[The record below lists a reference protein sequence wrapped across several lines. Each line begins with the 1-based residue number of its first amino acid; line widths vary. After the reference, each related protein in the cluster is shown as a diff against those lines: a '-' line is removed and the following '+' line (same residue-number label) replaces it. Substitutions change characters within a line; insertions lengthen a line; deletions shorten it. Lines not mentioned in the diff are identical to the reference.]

1 MKVTIIGGGGR
12 VGSNAAFALQCAGIV
27 SEIQI
32 LDANADLAAG
42 EALDLLHGTS
52 VIADQRIYAGD
63 YARAADSD
71 IFVITA
77 GLRRK
82 PDESRLDLINRNVS
96 LFDGILASIK
106 QAGFRKDALIFV
118 VSNPVDILTQLAV
131 FRLGLPWQQVLG
143 LGTMLDTARFRS
155 LIAESLNLAP
165 TQVKAL
171 ILGEH
176 GDTMVPIWSS
186 ATAAGL
192 PLEKFP
198 GVSSNFQSQLF
209 ERTKTSGA
217 EVIRRKGG
225 AGWAVGIT
233 IAEVVHAIALDKRQL
248 LPVSSLQ
255 QGKYGL
261 RDVSISVP
269 TVVGRAGVL
278 DQVEVSLW
286 PKELSGLQASARA
299 LQEIWSSATSAGL
312 PLDKFPGVSAN
323 FQTQL
328 FDRTKASGA
337 EVIRRK
343 GGAGWAV
350 GITIAEVVHS
360 IALDKRE
367 LLPVSSLQQGKYGL
381 REVSISVPTVVGR
394 AGVLDQVEIALWPKE
409 LSGLQAS
416 ARALQGIW
424 SQVRPR

>member
-27 SEIQI
+27 SEIQL
-32 LDANADLAAG
+32 LDANADMAAG

-52 VIADQRIYAGD
+52 MCADQRIYAGD

-71 IFVITA
+71 LFLITA

-82 PDESRLDLINRNVS
+82 PDESRLDLINRNVT
-96 LFDGILASIK
+96 LFDQILSSIK
-106 QAGFRKDALIFV
+106 AAGFRKDALVFV

-131 FRLGLPWQQVLG
+131 VRLGLPASQVLG

-155 LIAESLNLAP
+155 LLAESLKIAP

-192 PLEKFP
+192 PLDKMP
-198 GVSSNFQSQLF
+198 GVTANFQQQVF

-225 AGWAVGIT
+225 AGWAVAVT
-233 IAEVVHAIALDKRQL
+233 IADVVHAIALDQRRL

-255 QGKYGL
+255 SGAYGL
-261 RDVSISVP
+261 RDISISVP
-269 TVVGRAGVL
+269 TVVGRTGVL
-278 DQVEVSLW
+278 SVLEIPLW
-286 PKELSGLQASARA
+286 PKELQALQASARS
-299 LQEIWSSATSAGL
+299 LQEIWA
-312 PLDKFPGVSAN
+312 KV
-323 FQTQL
+323 
-328 FDRTKASGA
+328 K
-337 EVIRRK
+337 
-343 GGAGWAV
+343 
-350 GITIAEVVHS
+350 
-360 IALDKRE
+360 
-367 LLPVSSLQQGKYGL
+367 
-381 REVSISVPTVVGR
+381 
-394 AGVLDQVEIALWPKE
+394 PKN
-409 LSGLQAS
+409 
-416 ARALQGIW
+416 
-424 SQVRPR
+424 